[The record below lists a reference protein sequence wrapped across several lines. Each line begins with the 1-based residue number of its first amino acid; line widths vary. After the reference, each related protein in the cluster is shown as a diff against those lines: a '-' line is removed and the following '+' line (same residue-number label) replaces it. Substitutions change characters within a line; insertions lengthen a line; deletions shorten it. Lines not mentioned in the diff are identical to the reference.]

1 MYFLTSRLSQ
11 ILTRFS
17 VMLEIVHSVIKRD
30 VGTLH
35 KLIDFRPCF
44 EPKHPPDLRATK
56 HTGTVAFDREG
67 LEGMPRQIT
76 PLLFE
81 VVLDILRKLNLHCH
95 VSSPGP
101 RHLAGLPPS
110 ISLA

>member
-1 MYFLTSRLSQ
+1 MYFLTSSLSQ

-17 VMLEIVHSVIKRD
+17 VMLEIVHSVIKRN

-35 KLIDFRPCF
+35 KLIDFRPRF

-56 HTGTVAFDREG
+56 DTSAVAFDREG
-67 LEGMPRQIT
+67 LECMPGQIT
-76 PLLFE
+76 PLLFK
-81 VVLDILRKLNLHCH
+81 VMLDILRKFNLHCH

-101 RHLAGLPPS
+101 RQLA
-110 ISLA
+110 